1 MKLPSSGKSR
11 QQVMQ
16 ELRASMQKDGR
27 WEDGRTFFLVYGVDE
42 DHLAMLQDAYSLFI
56 ATNGLGAGGMF
67 PSLAKLEGDIISS
80 ACELLGGG
88 DTATGNITSGGSESV
103 LMGMRCARERARA
116 ERPEVT
122 EPEMILP
129 RSAHPAFWK
138 AADVLGIKPVV
149 TPLASDYRAD
159 VAATEKAITKNT
171 IVIIGSAPNYPFGT
185 IDPIADLAGL
195 ALRHGI
201 HFHTDA
207 CVGGFALPFLRKL
220 GEDIPAFDFS
230 VPGVSTIS
238 ADLHKYGFAARGTS
252 LILYRDKSLQ
262 QLSHF
267 TLNQWSG
274 GPYGTPTMAGSRP
287 GGAVAAAWAMMQYLG
302 EAGYLR
308 LNEEMR
314 AITRKLQ
321 QGIEAIPGFRVL
333 GKPAMHLFAF
343 TGEGRD
349 MAVMAADLTRRGWFI
364 HRQPTN
370 PDSLHLLVTPIHG
383 RSTEALLADIREA
396 AEATSESTR
405 GVRAA
410 TYTQ

>member
-1 MKLPSSGKSR
+1 MKLPSNGKSH
-11 QQVMQ
+11 QDVMRA
-16 ELRASMQKDGR
+16 LHASMQKDGR

-42 DHLAMLQDAYSLFI
+42 GHLAMLQDAYSLFI

-67 PSLAKLEGDIISS
+67 PSLAKLESDILSS

-88 DTATGNITSGGSESV
+88 NTAVGNITSGGSESV
-103 LMGMRCARERARA
+103 LMGIRCARERARA

-122 EPEMILP
+122 APEMILP

-149 TPLASDYRAD
+149 TPLTSNYVAD
-159 VAATEKAITKNT
+159 VSATEKAITKNT

-195 ALRHGI
+195 ALRRGI

-207 CVGGFALPFLRKL
+207 CVGGFSLPFLKKL
-220 GEDIPAFDFS
+220 GEDIPPFDFS
-230 VPGVSTIS
+230 IPGVSTIS
-238 ADLHKYGFAARGTS
+238 ADLHKYGFAARGSS

-262 QLSHF
+262 ELSRF
-267 TLNQWSG
+267 VLNQWSG

-287 GGAVAAAWAMMQYLG
+287 GGVVAAAWAIMQYLG
-302 EAGYLR
+302 EEGYLR
-308 LNEEMR
+308 LNRQMR
-314 AITRKLQ
+314 SITRKLQ
-321 QGIEAIPGFRVL
+321 AGIESIPGFRVL

-349 MAVMAADLTRRGWFI
+349 MAAMAAELTRRGWFI

-370 PDSLHLLVTPIHG
+370 PDSLHLLVTPIHE
-383 RSTEALLADIREA
+383 RSTDKLLSDIREA
-396 AEATSESTR
+396 AEATDESTK